1 MPDFY
6 ARDSAAPALN
16 GSPTIALG
24 RILMDRD
31 EERSWVGVLLLIT
44 VSMGMLDAISLLH
57 FGTFTGYMTGT
68 VILIGIG
75 FARLSAIATS
85 SLVAL
90 GAFLLGALVGGR
102 LIRRRQPSPKLVADI
117 LMGVAVLVGLA
128 ALVQGLIG
136 GASFAVI
143 AILGLAMG
151 LQTSATRFAAV
162 ADMSM
167 PAATMILH
175 GLAHDSRLAGG
186 KAERA
191 WRRLGILVGLIGGAA
206 IGALLSAW
214 HVWIG
219 LAAVALLVFVAAAVL
234 RAANRS

>member
-1 MPDFY
+1 M
-6 ARDSAAPALN
+6 N
-16 GSPTIALG
+16 K
-24 RILMDRD
+24 D
-31 EERSWVGVLLLIT
+31 EERYWVGVLLLIT

-75 FARLSAIATS
+75 FARLSEIATS

-90 GAFLLGALVGGR
+90 GAFMLGALAGGR
-102 LIRRRQPSPKLVADI
+102 LIRRHQPSPKLVSDI
-117 LMGVAVLVGLA
+117 LTGVALLVGAA
-128 ALVQGLIG
+128 ALLQSMG
-136 GASFAVI
+136 GAAGDFPVI

-191 WRRLGILVGLIGGAA
+191 WRRLGILVGLVGGAA

-214 HVWIG
+214 HVWAG
-219 LAAVALLVFVAAAVL
+219 LAAVALLVLVAGLLL
-234 RAANRS
+234 RAAHRP

>member
-1 MPDFY
+1 M
-6 ARDSAAPALN
+6 N
-16 GSPTIALG
+16 K
-24 RILMDRD
+24 D
-31 EERSWVGVLLLIT
+31 EERYWVSALLVIT

-75 FARLSAIATS
+75 FSGLSGVATA

-90 GAFLLGALVGGR
+90 AAFMVGALAGGR
-102 LIRRRQPSPKLVADI
+102 LVRRRQPSPKLVSDV
-117 LMGVAVLVGLA
+117 LTGVAVLIGAA
-128 ALVQGLIG
+128 ALFHGAG
-136 GASFAVI
+136 GEATDYPVI

-191 WRRLGILVGLIGGAA
+191 WRRLGILVGLIGG
-206 IGALLSAW
+206 GALGAALSAW
-214 HVWIG
+214 RVWPA
-219 LAAVALLVFVAAAVL
+219 LAAVALLVLAAAVL
-234 RAANRS
+234 LRTAQRN